1 MLSVNTNYSAMIALQ
16 NLNFTNS
23 ELEGVQNKI
32 STGLKISSARDNGA
46 IYAIAEGQRSRVS
59 SVAAVKD
66 GIDRANSTLDV
77 ALAAGKS
84 IGDILQKLK
93 AKAVAAQ
100 ADDLTQDQRNTLQ
113 ADFNSMRSQIDTI
126 ANSAQFNGAN
136 LAVGNFDLNVLISDL
151 GGSVAATSDGVQTVA
166 LTTPLSGSALV
177 IDVSSTGG
185 DVADGD
191 LITFDL
197 SDSVNAGTF
206 TIAVELTAGM
216 TIDEYVE
223 AVNAQSGGKISAS
236 YDDVAGQF
244 TYLINDTNFDDLAIS
259 TDGVDAT
266 NIGAGVAT
274 ATVSSAGANT
284 FVVNGTDMTLAGS
297 MFSTF
302 STVDISTSAASA
314 TTAANALEQAIT
326 DLNVTLASLGSQGT
340 ALDAQQD
347 FLAKLSDEIENG
359 IGNLVDADLAKESA
373 KLQSL
378 QIKQQLG
385 AQALSIA
392 NQAPQVI
399 LSLFG
404 R

>member
-1 MLSVNTNYSAMIALQ
+1 
-16 NLNFTNS
+16 
-23 ELEGVQNKI
+23 
-32 STGLKISSARDNGA
+32 
-46 IYAIAEGQRSRVS
+46 
-59 SVAAVKD
+59 
-66 GIDRANSTLDV
+66 
-77 ALAAGKS
+77 
-84 IGDILQKLK
+84 
-93 AKAVAAQ
+93 
-100 ADDLTQDQRNTLQ
+100 
-113 ADFNSMRSQIDTI
+113 
-126 ANSAQFNGAN
+126 
-136 LAVGNFDLNVLISDL
+136 
-151 GGSVAATSDGVQTVA
+151 
-166 LTTPLSGSALV
+166 
-177 IDVSSTGG
+177 
-185 DVADGD
+185 
-191 LITFDL
+191 
-197 SDSVNAGTF
+197 
-206 TIAVELTAGM
+206 M
-216 TIDEYVE
+216 TIDEFVE
-223 AVNAQSGGKISAS
+223 AVNAQSGGKLSAS

-302 STVDISTSAASA
+302 ATVDIATSAASA
-314 TTAANALEQAIT
+314 TTAANALEQAIV